1 MSLLTLIRHA
11 ESDANNILE
20 KYKNH
25 PAGSILRAMLRE
37 EPDRYIGLTNKGY
50 LLAKLFGVLCD
61 AGHIP
66 LYLDN
71 YDTIITTGYIRT
83 LETVKAIYGKLPRNI
98 EINDEYAERKFGF
111 AHIMTDEDIKEYD
124 KLYGTELYHEWGKD
138 PAYFIPPEG
147 EGLPEGESLSQ
158 VWNRT
163 IAALED
169 TLALHEGED
178 ILLVIHGETGNMV
191 DAYAN
196 GVRNVEDYILYKKKH
211 KLKNM
216 DYRNYEVNG
225 MEIEPLMKGRK

>member
-20 KYKNH
+20 NYKNH
-25 PAGSILRAMLRE
+25 HAGSILRAMLRE
-37 EPDRYIGLTNKGY
+37 EPDMYIGLTNKGY
-50 LLAKLFGVLCD
+50 LIAKFFGVLCD

-66 LYLDN
+66 IDLDN

-83 LETVKAIYGKLPRNI
+83 LETVKAIYQHLPGNI
-98 EINDEYAERKFGF
+98 EINNEYAERNFGF

-124 KLYGTELYHEWGKD
+124 KLYGTNLYHEWGKD
-138 PAYFIPPEG
+138 PAYFIPPES
-147 EGLPEGESLSQ
+147 EDQPEGESLSQ
-158 VWNRT
+158 VWDRT

-169 TLALHEGED
+169 TLAAHEDEN

-196 GVRNVEDYILYKKKH
+196 GVRNVEHYLVYKATH
-211 KLKNM
+211 RLKNM

-225 MEIEPLMKGRK
+225 LDIEPLMKGRK